1 MGVGIPD
8 INIKVLIEYLLLNL
22 YGLKLVGENIFQEN
36 YKIWKLT
43 GGKDMRK
50 FLINVNGN
58 EYEVEVE
65 EIVDGKTQT
74 RPSTQK

>member
-1 MGVGIPD
+1 MK
-8 INIKVLIEYLLLNL
+8 IN
-22 YGLKLVGENIFQEN
+22 
-36 YKIWKLT
+36 

-65 EIVDGKTQT
+65 EY
-74 RPSTQK
+74 RWNSN